1 MKIAPRRCHR
11 QVKMA
16 TEQLALYQK
25 VIFVGIFGVVL
36 SYGNCGF
43 FFLFC
48 LALLGFSFSL
58 VVIFF
63 FFLMR
68 EIF

>member
-1 MKIAPRRCHR
+1 MMKIAPRRCHR
-11 QVKMA
+11 LVKMA

-25 VIFVGIFGVVL
+25 VIFVGFFGVVL

-43 FFLFC
+43 RLIFFLFC

-63 FFLMR
+63 SF
-68 EIF
+68 